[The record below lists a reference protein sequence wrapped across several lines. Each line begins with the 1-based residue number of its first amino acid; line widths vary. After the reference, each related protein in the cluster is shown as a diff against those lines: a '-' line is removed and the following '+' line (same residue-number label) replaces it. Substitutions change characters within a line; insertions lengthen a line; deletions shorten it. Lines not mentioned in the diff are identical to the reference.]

1 MILKTSKIL
10 STQRVSILLIGT
22 ILFLFSCNPTK
33 TLKENEI
40 FLKKNK
46 ITVDNS
52 KIDKDE
58 LEEII
63 KQHPN
68 KKILGVFRF
77 HLGVYNLYS
86 KKQNSKIKENIGEP
100 PVIFDS
106 LQTERS
112 VKQLGLYL
120 NNKGYFKNRVTTENV
135 IKKQKLTQTYKIE
148 SGPSYYINNIKH
160 QIEDKEIESY
170 ILSKNQFSLL
180 KIGENFDIDI
190 LEKERERINNLLKDN
205 GYFNFS
211 TNYIKYKVDTT
222 MGNNK
227 VNLIVEVLPKKEFIN
242 DSTAL
247 KTQHEKY
254 ALNETTIFIGSK
266 SKIEQTSNFDT
277 IYHNNTSIVYTDKLK
292 FKPKVLTNTLDYK
305 PKDTYSLQEQNY
317 TYKQLS
323 ELRLFKNISFIYEEI
338 DSNRLNVNIY
348 LNPLILKSFT
358 LEGVGTNTGGDLGVE
373 GNVIYQNKNIFRGAE
388 FLSIKLKGGLEIQ
401 RVIGVSTG
409 GDNEILGTP
418 FNTLEFGPE
427 ISLEIPRFLVPF
439 NTRRIS
445 KRANPKTIIV
455 TSLNW
460 QQRPEYSR
468 NLIQGSFGYAW
479 SENQYKKHFLTPFNI
494 SFVKL
499 DLTTEFRDNIIAE
512 NNPFLLNSYTD
523 HFISA
528 IQYSFIFNNQDFIH
542 KNNYQYFRFNAETSG
557 NLLSNYYRL
566 TDTPK
571 DEVTKSYS
579 FAGIRYAEYVKS
591 DVDLRLYQTFD
602 AASLVERFYAGVGVP
617 YGNLDVL
624 PFEKSFFGGGSNGIR
639 AWPARRLGPGSLSDS
654 LINNVNQIGELKI
667 EANIEYRFDITKLFE
682 GAFFIDAGNIWIL
695 KEDPKRPNAEIK
707 LNRLYRDLAIG
718 GGFGLRLDFSF
729 FIFRFDIATPFK
741 DPSKNNPEKYQVE
754 LKKTTLNLGIGYPF

>member
-1 MILKTSKIL
+1 LILKTRKIL
-10 STQRVSILLIGT
+10 SHQIVSLVFFGT
-22 ILFLFSCNPTK
+22 ALFLFGCNPTK
-33 TLKENEI
+33 TLKDNEL

-46 ITVDNS
+46 IIVDNS

-86 KKQNSKIKENIGEP
+86 KKDNSKVKENIGEP

-120 NNKGYFKNRVTTENV
+120 NNKGYFKNQVTAEKN
-135 IKKQKLTQTYKIE
+135 IKKQKLIQTFRIE
-148 SGPSYYINNIKH
+148 SGPAYVINNIKH
-160 QIEDKEIESY
+160 QVFDKEIESY
-170 ILSKNQFSLL
+170 ILAKNQYSLI
-180 KIGENFDIDI
+180 KIGNNFDIDV
-190 LEKERERINNLLKDN
+190 LDKERERINTILKDK

-211 TNYIKYKVDTT
+211 NNFIKYKVDTT
-222 MGNNK
+222 IGNNK
-227 VNLIVEVLPKKEFIN
+227 VNLTIEVIPLKEFVN
-242 DSTAL
+242 DSTTL
-247 KTQHEKY
+247 KTQHQKY
-254 ALNETTIFIGSK
+254 SINETTIYIGSK
-266 SKIEQTSNFDT
+266 AKIEQTSTLDT
-277 IYHNNTSIVYTDKLK
+277 IYFNNSSIIFNDKLK
-292 FKPKVLTNTLDYK
+292 FKPKVLTSTLNFK
-305 PKDTYSLQEQNY
+305 PKDTYSLQEQNF

-323 ELRLFKNISFIYEEI
+323 ELRLFKNISFLYEEI

-348 LNPLILKSFT
+348 LSPLILKSFT

-388 FLSIKLKGGLEIQ
+388 FLTVKLKGGLEIQ
-401 RVIGVSTG
+401 RVIGVSTS

-418 FNTLEFGPE
+418 FNTMEFGPE

-445 KRANPKTIIV
+445 KRANPKTLIA
-455 TSLNW
+455 TSFNW

-468 NLIQGSFGYAW
+468 NLLQGSFGYAW
-479 SENQYKKHFLTPFNI
+479 SENQYKKHFLTPFNV

-499 DLTTEFRDNIIAE
+499 DLSDEFKASIIAE

-571 DEVTKSYS
+571 DEITNSYY

-591 DVDLRLYQTFD
+591 DIDLRLYQRFD
-602 AASLVERFYAGVGVP
+602 AASLVERLYAGIGVP

-654 LINNVNQIGELKI
+654 LINTVNQIGELKI
-667 EANIEYRFDITKLFE
+667 EANIEYRFDITKLFK

-695 KEDPKRPNAEIK
+695 KEDPKRPNAEIN
-707 LNRLYRDLAIG
+707 LNRFYRDLAIG

>member
-1 MILKTSKIL
+1 MIFTRLKIL
-10 STQRVSILLIGT
+10 TDKLVPFIFLVSILL
-22 ILFLFSCNPTK
+22 FYSCNPTK

-46 ITVDNS
+46 IIVDNS

-58 LEEII
+58 LEEIV
-63 KQHPN
+63 KQNPN

-86 KKQNSKIKENIGEP
+86 KKENSKVKENIGEP

-112 VKQLGLYL
+112 VKQLGFYL
-120 NNKGYFKNRVTTENV
+120 NNKGYFKNRVTTEKI
-135 IKKQKLTQTYKIE
+135 IKKKKLTQTYKIE
-148 SGPSYYINNIKH
+148 SGPSYVINNINYLVVN
-160 QIEDKEIESY
+160 KEMEGY
-170 ILSKNQFSLL
+170 ILEKNQYSLI
-180 KIGENFDIDI
+180 KIDHNFDIEV
-190 LEKERERINNLLKDN
+190 LEKERERISTILKDK

-211 TNYIKYKVDTT
+211 NNYVKYKVDTT
-222 MGNNK
+222 NGNNK
-227 VNLIVEVLPKKEFIN
+227 VNLTIEVLPIKEFVN
-242 DSTAL
+242 DSTSL
-247 KTQHEKY
+247 KTQHHKY
-254 ALNETTIFIGSK
+254 TINDTKIFIGNK
-266 SKIEQTSNFDT
+266 AKIEQILTLDT
-277 IYHNNTSIVYTDKLK
+277 IYHNNASIIYNDKLK
-292 FKPKVLTNTLDYK
+292 FRPKLLTNTLNFK

-323 ELRLFKNISFIYEEI
+323 ELRLFKNISFLYEEI
-338 DSNRLNVNIY
+338 DSNQLKINIY

-373 GNVIYQNKNIFRGAE
+373 GNIIYQNKNIFKGAE
-388 FLSIKLKGGLEIQ
+388 FLTIKLKGGLEIQ
-401 RVIGVSTG
+401 RVIGVSTSV
-409 GDNEILGTP
+409 DNEILGTP
-418 FNTLEFGPE
+418 FNTMEFGPE

-445 KRANPKTIIV
+445 KRANPKTLIA
-455 TSLNW
+455 SSFNW

-468 NLIQGSFGYAW
+468 NLLQGSFGYSW
-479 SENQYKKHFLTPFNI
+479 NENQYKKHFLTPFNV

-499 DLTTEFRDNIIAE
+499 DLTDEFKQSILAE
-512 NNPFLLNSYTD
+512 NNPFLLNSYTN

-542 KNNYQYFRFNAETSG
+542 KNNYQYFRFNTETSG

-571 DEVTKSYS
+571 DETTNSYY

-591 DVDLRLYQTFD
+591 DIDLRLYQTFE

-654 LINNVNQIGELKI
+654 LINTVNQIGELKI
-667 EANIEYRFDITKLFE
+667 EANLEYRFDITKLFK

-695 KEDPKRPNAEIK
+695 KEDSKRPNAEIK